1 MNYLKARSRRPASAG
16 EEGLTEVPDCAARRP
31 DEALEQQAWT
41 RLVHALLDQ
50 ALDETEKKVFT
61 LHYGDEVPLDAI
73 TRLLGLRNRSGA
85 KAFIVSA
92 RRKLKRAARLWKARK
107 EVLDA

>member
-1 MNYLKARSRRPASAG
+1 M
-16 EEGLTEVPDCAARRP
+16 LTEVPDCAARLP
-31 DEALEQQAWT
+31 HEALQQPAGT
-41 RLVHALLDQ
+41 RLVHALLDE
-50 ALDETEKKVFT
+50 ALVETEKKVFT

-73 TRLLGLRNRSGA
+73 TRLLGLQNRSGA

-107 EVLDA
+107 IVLDA